1 MQTVVGLFESRTEAE
16 TAIQRLRDAG
26 ISNESIGIAARD
38 TAVSGSL
45 TDATGS
51 TDLSSEGATAGV
63 VSGAGVG
70 VLVGLALVGTN
81 FILPGLGPV
90 LIGGP
95 IAAALTGA
103 GIGAASGGLIG
114 GLVGVGIP
122 EDEATH
128 YHTGLEAGHIV
139 VSANVPDPQA
149 AIVRKVFDEEGSTRT
164 YAP

>member
-1 MQTVVGLFESRTEAE
+1 MQTVVGMFESRTAAEA
-16 TAIQRLRDAG
+16 AIQRLRDAG
-26 ISNESIGIAARD
+26 ISTESIGVAARD
-38 TAVSGSL
+38 VQVSESL
-45 TDATGS
+45 TDDTGAN
-51 TDLSSEGATAGV
+51 DLSAEGATAGV

-70 VLVGLALVGTN
+70 ALVGLALVGTN
-81 FILPGLGPV
+81 LILPGLGPV

-95 IAAALTGA
+95 LAAALTGA

-114 GLVGVGIP
+114 GLVGVGLP

-139 VSANVPDPQA
+139 VSATVPDLQA
-149 AIVRKVFDEEGSTRT
+149 ANVRKIFDEEGSTRT